1 MSEVALK
8 AGVIGWPIDHSL
20 SPHLHGFWLDQYA
33 IDGEYLPFAV
43 EPNNLESFLR
53 GLAENGRRGTNV
65 TLPHKQAT
73 LEIVDHVDD
82 NARRIGAVNTVVVQ
96 DDGSL
101 HGSNTDAF
109 GFLENLKNQVPNWQA
124 SAGPAVVL
132 GAGGAARAILV
143 ALQESGVPE
152 IKLLNR
158 TKSRSQEL
166 AAELG
171 GIIEVYDWEGRA
183 DVISDAATL
192 VNTTSL
198 GMKGQSPL
206 EINLAKLP
214 ETALVNDIVY
224 TPLETGLLKNA
235 KQRGNPAV
243 DGLGMLLHQA
253 RPGFAAWF
261 GMEPEVTDA
270 LRDHVLKAMGS

>member
-1 MSEVALK
+1 MSDVALK

-43 EPNNLESFLR
+43 EPDNLESFLH

-73 LEIVDHVDD
+73 LKIVDHVDD

-109 GFLENLKNQVPNWQA
+109 GFLENLKNHMPNWQA

-143 ALQESGVPE
+143 ALQENGAPE

-158 TKSRSQEL
+158 TKSRSEEL
-166 AAELG
+166 AIELG
-171 GIIEVYDWEGRA
+171 GGIKVYDWESRA

-206 EINLAKLP
+206 EMDLAKLP

-224 TPLETGLLKNA
+224 TPLETDLLKNA
-235 KQRGNPAV
+235 KRRGNPAV